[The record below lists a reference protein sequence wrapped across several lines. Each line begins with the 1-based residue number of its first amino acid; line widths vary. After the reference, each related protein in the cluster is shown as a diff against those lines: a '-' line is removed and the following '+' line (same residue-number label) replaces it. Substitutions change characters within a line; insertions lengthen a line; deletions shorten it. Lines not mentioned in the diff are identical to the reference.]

1 MHWKTEMLSCIKCHG
16 ISAIYS
22 DSRLKEMIKRE
33 HCLKQVLQSS
43 SNLRT
48 HWILSPARH
57 LDILKTC
64 IHFGPCWASWVWLV
78 YSWAMNTSSQLK
90 RCLENFKERHFLLPS
105 QHLYIYSPHSTL
117 SPTRHEMG
125 SHSSVPWPPHPWH
138 GERLPRFVGPK
149 RNEKNFSR
157 LSAFCIWLS
166 NSKRT

>member
-48 HWILSPARH
+48 HLILSPARH

-90 RCLENFKERHFLLPS
+90 RCLENFKERHFPPAFPTS
-105 QHLYIYSPHSTL
+105 IYIQPTLYSEPNK
-117 SPTRHEMG
+117 TRDG
-125 SHSSVPWPPHPWH
+125 ITQ
-138 GERLPRFVGPK
+138 
-149 RNEKNFSR
+149 
-157 LSAFCIWLS
+157 LSAMTSPSLAWRKA
-166 NSKRT
+166 SKICWPKEKWKEFQQVVSFLHMAQ